1 MSMIVV
7 GYDGS
12 EAARRA
18 LERAA
23 ELARARPA
31 PVLVVGV
38 VAVFPAS
45 LSRVPGEPVPDARED
60 VAVRGLLEE
69 ARVTLADR
77 GVAVETV
84 EEYGDPAD
92 AVLAQAKA
100 AGADL
105 IVVGARGLSLAGR
118 ALLGSVSSK
127 VVHNAECDVLVV
139 R

>member
-1 MSMIVV
+1 VSTIVV

-12 EAARRA
+12 EPARRA

-23 ELARARPA
+23 ELARGRDGS
-31 PVLVVGV
+31 VLVVG
-38 VAVFPAS
+38 AVGVSPAS

-60 VAVRGLLEE
+60 LAVRDALEE
-69 ARVTLADR
+69 ARATLAAR

-92 AVLAQAKA
+92 AVIARAKA

-105 IVVGARGLSLAGR
+105 IVVGARGLGLAGR

-127 VVHNAECDVLVV
+127 IVHNAGCDVLVV